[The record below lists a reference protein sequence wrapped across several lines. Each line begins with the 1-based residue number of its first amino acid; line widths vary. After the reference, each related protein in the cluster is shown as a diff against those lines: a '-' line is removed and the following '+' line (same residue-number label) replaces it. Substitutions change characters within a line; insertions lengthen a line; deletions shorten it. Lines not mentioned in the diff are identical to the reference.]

1 MTLDKARIFTS
12 GLTGSGKRP
21 RRPVQRTSPKT
32 AKRPRRAA
40 ASRPPGKDWLDALD
54 AIDERC
60 ARIETMAGLLRA
72 CDEPEEMNVKLAA
85 QAGAF
90 MADDLREVKALLAE
104 LGKGTR

>member
-1 MTLDKARIFTS
+1 MQMK
-12 GLTGSGKRP
+12 LTPFRKKRRPASKRP
-21 RRPVQRTSPKT
+21 RRPVPRTSPKT
-32 AKRPRRAA
+32 AKRPRQAPA
-40 ASRPPGKDWLDALD
+40 FRPPGKDWLDTLD

-72 CDEPEEMNVKLAA
+72 CDDPEEMTVKLAA

-90 MADDLREVKALLAE
+90 MADDLREVKGLLAA

>member
-1 MTLDKARIFTS
+1 MNLTPSQKARRQAS
-12 GLTGSGKRP
+12 RKRVFP
-21 RRPVQRTSPKT
+21 GT
-32 AKRPRRAA
+32 AKRRRPQPKHPAA
-40 ASRPPGKDWLDALD
+40 RLDILD

-90 MADDLREVKALLAE
+90 MADDLREVKELLAG
-104 LGKGTR
+104 LGKGTP